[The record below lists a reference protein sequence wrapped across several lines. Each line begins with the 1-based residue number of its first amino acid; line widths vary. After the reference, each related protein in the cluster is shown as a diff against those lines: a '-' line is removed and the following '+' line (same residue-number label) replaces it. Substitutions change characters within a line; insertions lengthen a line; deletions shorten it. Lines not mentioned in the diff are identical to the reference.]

1 MMSVRVLTYKMLILI
16 LLLLSSDGFVFLDGF
31 VSVLVLYLL
40 AAVYLDASPL
50 APYMGGWSK
59 PFLVANAATL
69 TAEVGNIQEQGT
81 H

>member
-1 MMSVRVLTYKMLILI
+1 MLILI
-16 LLLLSSDGFVFLDGF
+16 IRLLATMAFYLSSHGFVFLDGF
-31 VSVLVLYLL
+31 VFVPVFYLL

-59 PFLVANAATL
+59 PFLGANAATL

>member
-50 APYMGGWSK
+50 PPYMGGSSK
-59 PFLVANAATL
+59 PFLGANAATL
-69 TAEVGNIQEQGT
+69 TREVGNIQEQGT